1 MSEESERELV
11 KAVIAEAWK
20 ILSNMA
26 DDVAKAE
33 SARFDLVEAFFA
45 WRDEWVGR
53 ANAQD
58 HYDARRHYSRKRDEA
73 QRAWFAYDRAE
84 QEASNARKDWQ
95 KLYEKRRLK

>member
-1 MSEESERELV
+1 MSEEKSEEELV

-20 ILSNMA
+20 ILSHMA

-33 SARFDLVEAFFA
+33 SARFELVEAFFA

-58 HYDARRHYSRKRDEA
+58 HYEARRHYSRKRDDA
-73 QRAWFAYDRAE
+73 RRAWFDYDRAE
-84 QEASNARKDWQ
+84 QEASNARKVWE
-95 KLYEKRRLK
+95 KLYRRSE